1 LMPNP
6 LGYLLWRSLMM
17 TKMTAV
23 PRLAMVIRMKRLGSI
38 QLNRRI
44 HVFEIAHAGNG
55 DLILKQSASV

>member
-1 LMPNP
+1 
-6 LGYLLWRSLMM
+6 MM